1 MACMAGEVCMC
12 IMLVHIISYVVGM
25 IIYPDGLSCDIIIC

>member
-1 MACMAGEVCMC
+1 MC

-25 IIYPDGLSCDIIIC
+25 IIYPDGLSCDIIIRGMLGRT